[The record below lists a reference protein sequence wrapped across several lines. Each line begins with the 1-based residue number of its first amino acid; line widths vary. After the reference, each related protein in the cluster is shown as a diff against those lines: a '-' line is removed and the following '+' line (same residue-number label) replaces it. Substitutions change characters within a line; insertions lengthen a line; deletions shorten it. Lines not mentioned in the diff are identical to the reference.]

1 MSIMSNDQRDIS
13 SKLRFMNPQTLR
25 EYGNMHKTNPYIFP
39 LVFQES
45 QNRQRLNMYQQAA
58 QGMQPQPKVNEQAL
72 AQMASQQLPEDQG
85 IATLAAPNMQQMAD
99 GGIAG
104 YDDAD
109 FVSRSEP
116 VVMMAGGG
124 YVQGYDRGGAVKTG
138 PEFMRFLKSMGVD
151 LVEFAAMSDEA
162 KSSYMEMFERGK
174 AAPAAAPTSATP
186 TTTTAAAAAAPEEPR
201 RLRKISE
208 RVGGLGSTAV
218 KTARKFTPAGL
229 GIEALTSMG
238 DYKTQAPDGID
249 TSLAGTAS
257 DLLRGEFGRA
267 GTGLVRGLGEA
278 AADVGSFG
286 ANVLDYVVPGKAPV
300 STAYEKFLADNTNLQ
315 GPRARAVA
323 NVPPAPSGGDLR
335 GQLNR
340 ADATR
345 FATPGVDNAP
355 AAAGPGTSASPS
367 AVPSSVLS
375 SSTLANTGG
384 GRGGPSLGASAG
396 RDSPDIFSLEG
407 LKATRDKVRG
417 NNDYEIGALKN
428 QLVDI
433 NSRANAQVQARLDLR
448 KKEIADEGDIY
459 KDRSDRLAARG
470 KRLEDQEG
478 QNMGLALLNAGLAI
492 MSTPGSLATA
502 IGKGAQVGTAQ
513 YAAGIDKLRAAQERL
528 DDAKERIDE
537 LRLNRKDLNA
547 REIRGLEK
555 DRDSALMD
563 SEKAI
568 YGFAKD
574 NFNLNRGDA
583 DKLFDK
589 YISAQ
594 EKKYEQDQMTKRT
607 LATINASNDGR
618 TKQLWAGLMQKH
630 GNDPVA
636 AAKEYNAI
644 EAGDKTTV
652 AAEKL
657 VQDRVGEWEK
667 ANKMRLSLMTPAE
680 QAAEIRSAEKRLRN
694 DIYTQLKL
702 TPTMGAGASG
712 DSRFKFLGVTPTQ

>member
-1 MSIMSNDQRDIS
+1 MAIDQRDVS
-13 SKLRFMNPQTLR
+13 STLRFMDDRALQQ
-25 EYGNMHKTNPYIFP
+25 YAAMHKSDPYIFP
-39 LVFQES
+39 LAFQES
-45 QNRQRLNMYQQAA
+45 QNRQRLRMGQQGA

-72 AQMASQQLPEDQG
+72 AQMAPQQLPEEMG
-85 IATLAAPNMQQMAD
+85 IGALPADNMQQMAD

-124 YVQGYDRGGAVKTG
+124 HVQGYNRGGVTKTG
-138 PEFMRFLKSMGVD
+138 PEFMRFLKSMGID
-151 LVEFAAMSDEA
+151 LVEFAAMSDDA
-162 KSSYMEMFERGK
+162 KANYTDMFEQAK
-174 AAPAAAPTSATP
+174 ATPAATQAAPAAQQAAQTGSKSFEAGKAAKPYLDKAGKLVKTGALPIAGAGLSAAQGLSEVD
-186 TTTTAAAAAAPEEPR
+186 AAQAFYNDPNVSMAEKAKQFARTGVNVAAPY
-201 RLRKISE
+201 
-208 RVGGLGSTAV
+208 VGGAIGSGMGPLGTV
-218 KTARKFTPAGL
+218 AGA
-229 GIEALTSMG
+229 GIGAGVAALVDDEGEALRQ
-238 DYKTQAPDGID
+238 Y
-249 TSLAGTAS
+249 
-257 DLLRGEFGRA
+257 RA
-267 GTGLVRGLGEA
+267 KNEP
-278 AADVGSFG
+278 S
-286 ANVLDYVVPGKAPV
+286 K
-300 STAYEKFLADNTNLQ
+300 
-315 GPRARAVA
+315 
-323 NVPPAPSGGDLR
+323 APSGGDLR

-340 ADATR
+340 ADAAR

-355 AAAGPGTSASPS
+355 AAAGPSTGAAPS
-367 AVPSSVLS
+367 AAPSSVLS

-384 GRGGPSLGASAG
+384 GRGGKSAG
-396 RDSPDIFSLEG
+396 PSTGAATGKDSTDIFSPEG
-407 LKATRDKVRG
+407 IRAAREKFMGKD
-417 NNDYEIGALKN
+417 DYEIGAMRN
-428 QLVDI
+428 QLVGI
-433 NSRANAQVQARLDLR
+433 NNRAEARVQERLDLR
-448 KKEIADEGDIY
+448 KKEIAEEGDIY
-459 KDRSDRLAARG
+459 KDRSDRIAARG
-470 KRLEDQEG
+470 KRLEAQEG

-537 LRLNRKDLNA
+537 LRLNRKDLNS

-555 DRDSALMD
+555 DRDSALAESD
-563 SEKAI
+563 KAVF
-568 YGFAKD
+568 GFAKD
-574 NFNLNRGDA
+574 VYNLNRADA
-583 DKLFDK
+583 TKMFDK
-589 YISAQ
+589 YMSGQ

-667 ANKMRLSLMTPAE
+667 ANKMRLSLMKPAE

-712 DSRFKFLGVTPTQ
+712 NSGFIFRGVEPAQ

>member
-1 MSIMSNDQRDIS
+1 MAIDQRDVS
-13 SKLRFMNPQTLR
+13 STLRFMDDRALQQ
-25 EYGNMHKTNPYIFP
+25 YAAMHKNDPYIFP
-39 LVFQES
+39 LAFQES
-45 QNRQRLNMYQQAA
+45 QNRQKLRMQQQAQA
-58 QGMQPQPKVNEQAL
+58 GAQPQPKVADQAL
-72 AQMASQQLPEDQG
+72 AQMAPQPMPEDQG
-85 IATLAAPNMQQMAD
+85 IATLGAPNMQQMAD

-104 YDDAD
+104 YGDDAN
-109 FVSRSEP
+109 FAERSEP

-124 YVQGYDRGGAVKTG
+124 HVQGYSGAAGSLVKAG
-138 PEFMRFLKSMGVD
+138 PEFVRFLQNMGVD
-151 LVEFAAMSDEA
+151 YADFARLGAADKA
-162 KSSYMEMFERGK
+162 ALADMFEQSK
-174 AAPAAAPTSATP
+174 AAAPAAPAAP
-186 TTTTAAAAAAPEEPR
+186 AAQAGAAQGVSKAFEAGKAAAPYLDKAGKLVKAGAIPV
-201 RLRKISE
+201 
-208 RVGGLGSTAV
+208 VG
-218 KTARKFTPAGL
+218 AGL
-229 GIEALTSMG
+229 SAAQGLSEVDSAQAFYNDPNVPLLEKGKQALRT
-238 DYKTQAPDGID
+238 
-249 TSLAGTAS
+249 
-257 DLLRGEFGRA
+257 
-267 GTGLVRGLGEA
+267 
-278 AADVGSFG
+278 G
-286 ANVLDYVVPGKAPV
+286 ANVALPYVGGAIGSGIAPV
-300 STAYEKFLADNTNLQ
+300 VGTVGGAVLGTGVAALIDDEGEALKTYRAKNEPAK
-315 GPRARAVA
+315 GPTGAQNRSA
-323 NVPPAPSGGDLR
+323 
-335 GQLNR
+335 LNK
-340 ADATR
+340 ADAAR
-345 FATPGVDNAP
+345 FATPGVDNTP
-355 AAAGPGTSASPS
+355 AADGPSTDTKENTRA
-367 AVPSSVLS
+367 APSSVLS

-478 QNMGLALLNAGLAI
+478 QNTGLALLNAGLAI

-555 DRDSALMD
+555 DRDTALLD

-574 NFNLNRGDA
+574 NFNLNRSDA

-636 AAKEYNAI
+636 AAKEYNQI
-644 EAGDKTTV
+644 ETGDKTNI

-657 VQDRVGEWEK
+657 VQERVGEWEK
-667 ANKMRLSLMTPAE
+667 ANKLRLSLMKPAE
-680 QAAEIRSAEKRLRN
+680 QAAELRGAEKRLRN
-694 DIYTQLKL
+694 DIYTQLNL

-712 DSRFKFLGVTPTQ
+712 DSRFKIVGVQPTQ

>member
-1 MSIMSNDQRDIS
+1 MAIDQRDVS
-13 SKLRFMNPQTLR
+13 STLRFMDDRALQQ
-25 EYGNMHKTNPYIFP
+25 YAAMHKNDPYIFP
-39 LVFQES
+39 LAFQES
-45 QNRQRLNMYQQAA
+45 QNRQRLRMGQQGA
-58 QGMQPQPKVNEQAL
+58 QGMQPQPKVNDQAL
-72 AQMASQQLPEDQG
+72 AQMAPQQLPEDQG

-124 YVQGYDRGGAVKTG
+124 HVQGYDRGGVTKTG
-138 PEFMRFLKSMGVD
+138 PEFMRFLKSMGID
-151 LVEFAAMSDEA
+151 LVEFAAMSDDA
-162 KSSYMEMFERGK
+162 KANYTDMFEQAK
-174 AAPAAAPTSATP
+174 ATPAAAQAAPAAQQ
-186 TTTTAAAAAAPEEPR
+186 AAQTGSRAFEAGKAVKPYLDKAGKLVKAGALPV
-201 RLRKISE
+201 
-208 RVGGLGSTAV
+208 VGG
-218 KTARKFTPAGL
+218 GL
-229 GIEALTSMG
+229 SAAQGLSEIDAAQQFYNDPNVPVLEKGKQALRT
-238 DYKTQAPDGID
+238 
-249 TSLAGTAS
+249 
-257 DLLRGEFGRA
+257 
-267 GTGLVRGLGEA
+267 
-278 AADVGSFG
+278 G
-286 ANVLDYVVPGKAPV
+286 ANVALPYIGGVLGSGVAPIAGTV
-300 STAYEKFLADNTNLQ
+300 GGAALGTGVAALIDDEGEALRQY
-315 GPRARAVA
+315 RAK
-323 NVPPAPSGGDLR
+323 NEPSKAPSGGDIR

-340 ADATR
+340 ADA
-345 FATPGVDNAP
+345 AVYAQPGVDNAP

-396 RDSPDIFSLEG
+396 RDSPDIFSPEG
-407 LKATRDKVRG
+407 IRAAREKFMGKD
-417 NNDYEIGALKN
+417 DYEIGAMRN
-428 QLVDI
+428 QLVGI
-433 NSRANAQVQARLDLR
+433 NNRAEARVQERLDLR
-448 KKEIADEGDIY
+448 KKEIAEEGDIY
-459 KDRSDRLAARG
+459 KDRSDRIAARG
-470 KRLEDQEG
+470 KRLEAQEG

-537 LRLNRKDLNA
+537 LRLNRKDLNS

-555 DRDSALMD
+555 DRDSALAESD
-563 SEKAI
+563 KAVF
-568 YGFAKD
+568 GFAKD
-574 NFNLNRGDA
+574 VYNLNRADA
-583 DKLFDK
+583 TKMFDK
-589 YISAQ
+589 YMSGQ
-594 EKKYEQDQMTKRT
+594 EKKYEQDQATKRT
-607 LATINASNDGR
+607 LATIRASTDGR

-667 ANKMRLSLMTPAE
+667 ANKMRLSLMKPAE

-712 DSRFKFLGVTPTQ
+712 DSRFKLLGVTPTQ

>member
-1 MSIMSNDQRDIS
+1 MAIDQRDVS
-13 SKLRFMNPQTLR
+13 STLRFMDDRALQQ
-25 EYGNMHKTNPYIFP
+25 YAAMHKNDPYIFP
-39 LVFQES
+39 LAFQES
-45 QNRQRLNMYQQAA
+45 QNRQKIRMSQQTA
-58 QGMQPQPKVNEQAL
+58 QAMQPQPKVNEQAL
-72 AQMASQQLPEDQG
+72 AQMAPQPMPEEQG
-85 IATLAAPNMQQMAD
+85 IGALPAGNMETMAD

-104 YDDAD
+104 YPDDD
-109 FVSRSEP
+109 FVTRNQS

-124 YVQGYDRGGAVKTG
+124 HVQGYDRGGAIKAN
-138 PEFMRFLKSMGVD
+138 PEFLRFLKQVGGDYVD
-151 LVEFAAMSDEA
+151 FANAPDA
-162 KSSYMEMFERGK
+162 DKAALLEMFERYKSG
-174 AAPAAAPTSATP
+174 APSAAPTSATP
-186 TTTTAAAAAAPEEPR
+186 TTTTAAAAPEEPR

-323 NVPPAPSGGDLR
+323 NVPPAPSGSDIR
-335 GQLNR
+335 SQLNR
-340 ADATR
+340 ADA
-345 FATPGVDNAP
+345 AVYAQPGVDNAP
-355 AAAGPGTSASPS
+355 VAAGPSTGAAPS
-367 AVPSSVLS
+367 AAPSSVLS
-375 SSTLANTGG
+375 SSTLANTSG
-384 GRGGPSLGASAG
+384 GRGGPSAGAGAASSG
-396 RDSPDIFSLEG
+396 LRDEKGIASLYG
-407 LKATRDKVRG
+407 NLLKSQQYVDPAKGEVDKLAQEQLATATR
-417 NNDYEIGALKN
+417 
-428 QLVDI
+428 
-433 NSRANAQVQARLDLR
+433 R
-448 KKEIADEGDIY
+448 KQEYDAFVAKQGDVY
-459 KDRSDRLAARG
+459 KDRSDRLVEREKGIG
-470 KRLEDQEG
+470 KQVD

-513 YAAGIDKLRAAQERL
+513 FAAGLDKINLARDRLADAKDKLEDLRMNRDEMTFKQRSALEAEIDKAQIDARKMSIDGIRAAAGVTEKRAETLLSKVL
-528 DDAKERIDE
+528 DAEKTSFEQ
-537 LRLNRKDLNA
+537 
-547 REIRGLEK
+547 REQTR
-555 DRDSALMD
+555 
-563 SEKAI
+563 
-568 YGFAKD
+568 
-574 NFNLNRGDA
+574 
-583 DKLFDK
+583 
-589 YISAQ
+589 
-594 EKKYEQDQMTKRT
+594 RT

-644 EAGDKTTV
+644 EAGDKPTQ
-652 AAEKL
+652 AAEKM
-657 VQDRVGEWEK
+657 VQDRVSDWEK
-667 ANKMRLSLMTPAE
+667 SNKTVLALMKPEERT
-680 QAAEIRSAEKRLRN
+680 AEIRKRTDQFRN

-712 DSRFKFLGVTPTQ
+712 DSRFKLLGVTPTQ

>member
-1 MSIMSNDQRDIS
+1 MAIDQRDVS
-13 SKLRFMNPQTLR
+13 STLRFMDDRALQQ
-25 EYGNMHKTNPYIFP
+25 YAAMHKNDPYIFP
-39 LVFQES
+39 LAFQES
-45 QNRQRLNMYQQAA
+45 QNRQRLRMSQQTA

-72 AQMASQQLPEDQG
+72 AQMAPQQLPEDRG
-85 IATLAAPNMQQMAD
+85 IANLAAPNMQQMAD

-104 YDDAD
+104 YDDDAN
-109 FVSRSEP
+109 FAERSEP

-124 YVQGYDRGGAVKTG
+124 HVQGYSGAAGSFVKAGPDFVRFLQSMGIDYTDFSRLGAVDK
-138 PEFMRFLKSMGVD
+138 
-151 LVEFAAMSDEA
+151 AALTD
-162 KSSYMEMFERGK
+162 MFEQAK
-174 AAPAAAPTSATP
+174 ATPAATQAAPAAQQ
-186 TTTTAAAAAAPEEPR
+186 AAQTGSKSFEAGKAVKPYLDKAGKLVKAGALPV
-201 RLRKISE
+201 
-208 RVGGLGSTAV
+208 VGG
-218 KTARKFTPAGL
+218 GL
-229 GIEALTSMG
+229 SAAQGLSEIDAAQQFYNDPNVPVLEKGKQALRT
-238 DYKTQAPDGID
+238 
-249 TSLAGTAS
+249 
-257 DLLRGEFGRA
+257 
-267 GTGLVRGLGEA
+267 
-278 AADVGSFG
+278 G
-286 ANVLDYVVPGKAPV
+286 ANVALPYIGGVLGSGVAPIAGTV
-300 STAYEKFLADNTNLQ
+300 GGAALGTGVAALIDDEGEALRQY
-315 GPRARAVA
+315 RAK
-323 NVPPAPSGGDLR
+323 NEPSKAPSGGDLR

-340 ADATR
+340 ADAAS

-355 AAAGPGTSASPS
+355 AAAGPGTSASQS
-367 AVPSSVLS
+367 AAPSSVLS

-478 QNMGLALLNAGLAI
+478 QNTGLALLNAGLAI

-555 DRDSALMD
+555 DRDAALLD
-563 SEKAI
+563 SEKAV

-667 ANKMRLSLMTPAE
+667 ANKMRLSLMKPAE
-680 QAAEIRSAEKRLRN
+680 QAAELRSAEKRLRN

-712 DSRFKFLGVTPTQ
+712 DSRFKIVGVQPTQ